1 MNSCFTKVFS
11 SILNSR
17 LNKYSDSINL
27 ISKAQAGFRR
37 GFSTIDNIFVLFALI
52 SIYFSFGKKLYCTFI
67 DFKSA
72 FDTVWR
78 AGLWQKLQ
86 KSGVKGKV
94 FTVILNMYQNVKSYV
109 KLGHDCSEYFSCDIG
124 VKQGENLSP
133 FLFSIFLN
141 DLETFF
147 VDKNINCLDNISQ
160 LCHDSLLVYIKLFII
175 LYADDTALL
184 SESAEGLQSM
194 LNSFEEYCT
203 NWKLKVNTN
212 KTKVVI
218 FGKRKEKGNL
228 NFRLCN
234 QSIEILDSYSYSGV
248 VFNYNGSF
256 CTAKKKLL
264 EQAQK
269 SLYALYTKIKNINI
283 PIDLQLKLFDALV
296 APILLYSSEVWGFE
310 NKDNIEKMHLQF
322 CKKILKIR
330 NSTPNFMVYGE
341 LGRFPLEII
350 IKQKMILF
358 WNSLLIEDSKLSSIL
373 YQLMFKLYDINP
385 SKFKW
390 IKYIKSIL
398 DDCGLSYMWTNQ
410 LPIDRNSLKSIVK
423 QQLVDQ
429 FIQNWFSQISNS
441 SRGDFY
447 SIFKSEFNI
456 EPYLMRLNEGERI
469 PITKLRCANI
479 KFPIET
485 GRWSGI
491 SRENRFCNLC
501 RNFIGDEFHYLFK
514 CENHQIQE
522 LRIKYLPEYYVRNPN
537 INKLKGMLSLCHVE
551 LYKKLSIFF
560 RKLIKLL

>member
-1 MNSCFTKVFS
+1 MPSKKRNEHFKRLNEYNDTDDDIGEFDNEISEDAGLFLNCPITEDEIKKAIANLKNGKSAGDDRILNEYLKTSIDKLMPIYLKLFNIILDTGIIPENWCNGIIIPIFKNKGSKQDPESYRGITLNSCFSKVFS

-203 NWKLKVNTN
+203 N
-212 KTKVVI
+212 
-218 FGKRKEKGNL
+218 
-228 NFRLCN
+228 
-234 QSIEILDSYSYSGV
+234 
-248 VFNYNGSF
+248 
-256 CTAKKKLL
+256 
-264 EQAQK
+264 
-269 SLYALYTKIKNINI
+269 
-283 PIDLQLKLFDALV
+283 
-296 APILLYSSEVWGFE
+296 
-310 NKDNIEKMHLQF
+310 
-322 CKKILKIR
+322 
-330 NSTPNFMVYGE
+330 
-341 LGRFPLEII
+341 
-350 IKQKMILF
+350 
-358 WNSLLIEDSKLSSIL
+358 
-373 YQLMFKLYDINP
+373 
-385 SKFKW
+385 
-390 IKYIKSIL
+390 
-398 DDCGLSYMWTNQ
+398 
-410 LPIDRNSLKSIVK
+410 
-423 QQLVDQ
+423 
-429 FIQNWFSQISNS
+429 
-441 SRGDFY
+441 
-447 SIFKSEFNI
+447 
-456 EPYLMRLNEGERI
+456 
-469 PITKLRCANI
+469 
-479 KFPIET
+479 
-485 GRWSGI
+485 
-491 SRENRFCNLC
+491 
-501 RNFIGDEFHYLFK
+501 
-514 CENHQIQE
+514 
-522 LRIKYLPEYYVRNPN
+522 
-537 INKLKGMLSLCHVE
+537 
-551 LYKKLSIFF
+551 
-560 RKLIKLL
+560 